1 MELKSP
7 VSPPVSIAFGAILLL
22 AAFFFGEKQFLL
34 LQDGIRTQGA
44 VLRVEERA
52 VSPAGRQRGR
62 KFYPVISFT
71 DRDGKEVTFTPEEG
85 SARHDKFK
93 PGDKFAVIYLKEDP
107 ASTAQADAGYELL
120 AVPAVFA
127 VFGILFLLGGL
138 PKSSGSEAL

>member
-1 MELKSP
+1 MQLKSP
-7 VSPPVSIAFGAILLL
+7 VSPPLSVAFGAILLL

-34 LQDGIRTQGA
+34 LQDGVRAEGTIA
-44 VLRVEERA
+44 RVEERA

-71 DRDGKEVTFTPEEG
+71 DRDGKEVTFTPEDG
-85 SARHDKFK
+85 SARPDKFK
-93 PGDKFAVIYLKEDP
+93 AGDKFAVIYLKEEP
-107 ASTAQADAGYELL
+107 ASSAQPDAGYELL

-138 PKSSGSEAL
+138 PKSSGETL

>member
-34 LQDGIRTQGA
+34 LQDGVRSEGT
-44 VLRVEERA
+44 VTRVEERA

-62 KFYPVISFT
+62 KFYAVITFT
-71 DRDGKEVTFTPEEG
+71 DREGKDVTFTPEDG
-85 SARHDKFK
+85 SVRPDKFK
-93 PGDKFAVIYLKEDP
+93 AGDKFAVIYLKEDP
-107 ASTAQADAGYELL
+107 ASSAQPDAGYELL

-138 PKSSGSEAL
+138 PKGQSETL